1 LTESILLAPAETSR
15 HDARPVRQAPRASR
29 RPGVGTVLTHVALTV
44 GGLIMVF
51 PFVWQVL
58 MSLSTNAQVMSV
70 PPTFWP
76 GELQFGNYA
85 EVFDKIPFFDQL
97 WVSFLIT
104 ALRTFGQLVLCT
116 LAGYAFARMPFR
128 GKNIV
133 FAIVLSLLMV
143 PPQIYLIPQYLI
155 IQDLGLLN
163 TAFGVA
169 LPGFFSAFGIF
180 LMRQAFVNLPVELE
194 EAARL
199 DGANPVQTFFRVML
213 PLVGPSLSALIIITV
228 LWSWNDLLWPLVVA
242 TRAKDMPLSVGLA
255 TLQGQFSTDYSVLMA
270 ASLLAVLP
278 VLVLF
283 LVLQR
288 RVVQGLAFSGM
299 KG

>member
-1 LTESILLAPAETSR
+1 MPGIPTGVVAPPAP
-15 HDARPVRQAPRASR
+15 RPPRASR
-29 RPGVGTVLTHVALTV
+29 SPRAGTVFTHVFLVV

-58 MSLSTNAQVMSV
+58 MSLSTNSQVMSV

-76 GELQFGNYA
+76 GELQFGNFA
-85 EVFDKIPFFDQL
+85 EVFEKIPFFNQL
-97 WVSFLIT
+97 WVSILIT
-104 ALRTFGQLVLCT
+104 GLRTLGQLILCT

-180 LMRQAFVNLPVELE
+180 LMRQAFVGLPYELE

-199 DGANPVQTFFRVML
+199 DGANPLQTFFRVML

-270 ASLLAVLP
+270 ASLLATLP
-278 VLVLF
+278 VLILF
-283 LVLQR
+283 LVLQK

>member
-1 LTESILLAPAETSR
+1 MAI
-15 HDARPVRQAPRASR
+15 
-29 RPGVGTVLTHVALTV
+29 THVVLAI
-44 GGLIMVF
+44 GGLIMLF
-51 PFVWQVL
+51 PFAWQVL
-58 MSLSTNAQVMSV
+58 MSLSTNSQVISV

-85 EVFDKIPFFDQL
+85 EVFEKIPFFNQL
-97 WVSFLIT
+97 WVSILIT
-104 ALRTFGQLVLCT
+104 ALRTLGQLILCT

-180 LMRQAFVNLPVELE
+180 LMRQGFANLPVELE

-270 ASLLAVLP
+270 ASLLAMLP
-278 VLVLF
+278 VLALF

>member
-1 LTESILLAPAETSR
+1 MTEINVLTPVGSAPEGVRDISR
-15 HDARPVRQAPRASR
+15 EPRSSR
-29 RPGVGTVLTHVALTV
+29 KPGISVVLTHVVLAI
-44 GGLIMVF
+44 GGLVMVF

-85 EVFDKIPFFDQL
+85 EVFEKLPFFNQL
-97 WVSFLIT
+97 WVSVLIT
-104 ALRTFGQLVLCT
+104 ALRTLGQIVLCT

-163 TAFGVA
+163 TSLGVA

-199 DGANPVQTFFRVML
+199 DGANPVQTFARVML
-213 PLVGPSLSALIIITV
+213 PLVGPSLSALVIITV
-228 LWSWNDLLWPLVVA
+228 LWSWNDLLWPLVVT

-255 TLQGQFSTDYSVLMA
+255 TLQGQYTTDYSVLMA

-278 VLVLF
+278 VLVMF
-283 LVLQR
+283 LVLQK

>member
-1 LTESILLAPAETSR
+1 MTDATLLTPTEPSMRDAEILPTSR
-15 HDARPVRQAPRASR
+15 TSRKPRAAA
-29 RPGVGTVLTHVALTV
+29 VFTHLALAL

-85 EVFDKIPFFDQL
+85 EVFDKIPFFNQL
-97 WVSFLIT
+97 WVSVLIT
-104 ALRTFGQLVLCT
+104 ALRTFGQLILCT

-278 VLVLF
+278 VLILF

>member
-1 LTESILLAPAETSR
+1 MTDLNVVAPAGS
-15 HDARPVRQAPRASR
+15 APESTRAVPPASR
-29 RPGVGTVLTHVALTV
+29 SPRKPRLSTVLTHLTLAI
-44 GGLIMVF
+44 GGLVMLF

-85 EVFDKIPFFDQL
+85 EVFEKLPFFNQL
-97 WVSFLIT
+97 WVSVVIT
-104 ALRTFGQLVLCT
+104 ALRTLGQIVLCT

-163 TAFGVA
+163 TSLGVA

-199 DGANPVQTFFRVML
+199 DGANPVQTFTRVML
-213 PLVGPSLSALIIITV
+213 PLVGPSLSALVIITV
-228 LWSWNDLLWPLVVA
+228 LWSWNDLLWPLVVT

-255 TLQGQFSTDYSVLMA
+255 TLQGQYTTDYSVLMA

-278 VLVLF
+278 VLVMF
-283 LVLQR
+283 LVLQK